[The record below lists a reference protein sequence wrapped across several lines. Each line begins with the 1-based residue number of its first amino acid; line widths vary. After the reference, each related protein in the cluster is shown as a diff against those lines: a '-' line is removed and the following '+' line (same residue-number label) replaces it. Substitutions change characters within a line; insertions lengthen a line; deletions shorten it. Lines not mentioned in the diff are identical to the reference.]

1 MGPEEI
7 EREMKRESEEIV
19 SKERVER
26 GGGGGQSENEKVP
39 ESEKRE
45 TDRDAMTDKLH
56 CAR

>member
-26 GGGGGQSENEKVP
+26 GGEGVRVRTRKCQRAKKERQIE
-39 ESEKRE
+39 
-45 TDRDAMTDKLH
+45 MQ
-56 CAR
+56 